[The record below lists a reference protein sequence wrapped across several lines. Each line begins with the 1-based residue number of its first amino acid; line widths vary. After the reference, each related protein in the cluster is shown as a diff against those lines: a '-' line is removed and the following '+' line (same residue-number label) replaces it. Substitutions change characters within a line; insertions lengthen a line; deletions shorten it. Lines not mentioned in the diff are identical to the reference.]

1 MISSNVGEEPKPLA
15 KIASGGE
22 LSRVMLSIKNV
33 LAQKDRV
40 GTAVF
45 DEIDTGVSGKAA
57 QKIGQKLQEV
67 SHNRQVICVTHLA
80 QVAVYADHHL
90 LIEKAEQD
98 GRTFTTIK
106 PLEGRGRVEE
116 IARMISG
123 ENLTETAIQNAREML
138 ALANE

>member
-1 MISSNVGEEPKPLA
+1 M
-15 KIASGGE
+15 
-22 LSRVMLSIKNV
+22 
-33 LAQKDRV
+33 

-90 LIEKAEQD
+90 LIEKSEED
-98 GRTFTTIK
+98 GRLPRIQTI
-106 PLEGRGRVEE
+106 
-116 IARMISG
+116 
-123 ENLTETAIQNAREML
+123 
-138 ALANE
+138 